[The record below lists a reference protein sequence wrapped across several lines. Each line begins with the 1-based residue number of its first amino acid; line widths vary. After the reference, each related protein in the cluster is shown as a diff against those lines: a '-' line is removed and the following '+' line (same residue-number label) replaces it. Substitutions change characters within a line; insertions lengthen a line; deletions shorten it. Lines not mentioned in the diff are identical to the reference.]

1 MTIRDVGYVD
11 GHFNREKVVRAK
23 PPDFVST
30 EKDEVVVTFFKR
42 GILHIRTVEDFV
54 VHTCHSIR
62 GFKEI
67 LVFSVT
73 VQPLED

>member
-42 GILHIRTVEDFV
+42 WILYIRTVEDFV
-54 VHTCHSIR
+54 VHTGDPVWS
-62 GFKEI
+62 FEEV
-67 LVFSVT
+67 LVA
-73 VQPLED
+73 